1 MSCQSGL
8 NSEDSVHGRSDNM
21 VAAEGGFEKMSED
34 DAIEDTKDVTTIT
47 DRPIQVQRKLIWSA
61 DLEFQVKNV
70 DASTKSITKMS
81 ERFDGFISGM
91 ELTNKNYQISNQ
103 ITVRVPNSNFHA
115 LINAMKDESIFLD
128 RANVYSDDVTE
139 EFVDIES
146 RLKTKREIRDR
157 YIQIL
162 RDKTGSISDVLEA
175 EEAIRTITEELKQK
189 KVVYAF

>member
-1 MSCQSGL
+1 MESSFSPRETV
-8 NSEDSVHGRSDNM
+8 SELDKFIIGQKNAKRS
-21 VAAEGGFEKMSED
+21 
-34 DAIEDTKDVTTIT
+34 
-47 DRPIQVQRKLIWSA
+47 
-61 DLEFQVKNV
+61 
-70 DASTKSITKMS
+70 
-81 ERFDGFISGM
+81 
-91 ELTNKNYQISNQ
+91 
-103 ITVRVPNSNFHA
+103 
-115 LINAMKDESIFLD
+115 
-128 RANVYSDDVTE
+128 TE